1 MSFLDDG
8 FNGYLS
14 LFVAGV
20 LMTEMWRWLGVLV
33 GNRLAVDGDAFQWVR
48 AVATTLVA
56 AMVARMLLF
65 PAGMLADVP
74 LGIRLAA
81 FLGGLAL
88 YFAARRN
95 LGAGVVGGGLI
106 LMLAELARG

>member
-1 MSFLDDG
+1 MTFLDDG
-8 FNGYLS
+8 FSGYLS
-14 LFVAGV
+14 LFIAGV
-20 LMTEMWRWLGVLV
+20 LMTEVWRWVGVLV

-48 AVATTLVA
+48 AVATTLIA

-65 PAGMLADVP
+65 PAGMLAGVP

-106 LMLAELARG
+106 LMLAELARA